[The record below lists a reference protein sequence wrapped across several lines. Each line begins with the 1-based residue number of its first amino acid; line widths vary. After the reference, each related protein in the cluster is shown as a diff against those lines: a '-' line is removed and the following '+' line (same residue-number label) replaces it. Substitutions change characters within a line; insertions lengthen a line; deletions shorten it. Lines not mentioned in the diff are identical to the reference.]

1 MARFY
6 ANENFPSEAIGHLR
20 RLGHDV
26 LTTNEAGKSNQAIP
40 DEEVLSFA
48 TAEKRA
54 VLTFNRKDF
63 FRLHH
68 QNPQHG
74 GIVACTEDVDF
85 EALANRIHETVLMQ
99 GDTLDALLIR
109 INRPPVSKT

>member
-6 ANENFPSEAIGHLR
+6 ANENFPSEAILHLR

-26 LTTNEAGKSNQAIP
+26 LTTHEAGKSNQAIP
-40 DEEVLSFA
+40 DEDVLSFA

-74 GIVACTEDVDF
+74 GIIACTEDADF
-85 EALANRIHETVLMQ
+85 EALANRIHEAIEMQ
-99 GDTLDALLIR
+99 GDMLHPQVIR